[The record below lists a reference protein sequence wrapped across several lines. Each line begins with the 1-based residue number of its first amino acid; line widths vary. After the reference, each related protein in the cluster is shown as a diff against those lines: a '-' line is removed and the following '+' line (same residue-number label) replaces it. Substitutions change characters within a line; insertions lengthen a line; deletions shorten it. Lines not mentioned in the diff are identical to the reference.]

1 MDRVLS
7 SLILLLFVS
16 HPEFDPRLA
25 LFLCHDFRGIFDCGS
40 FDFQGLPLFYC
51 VQKRGDNFSDS

>member
-16 HPEFDPRLA
+16 YPEFDPRLA
-25 LFLCHDFRGIFDCGS
+25 LVFGFLKRKPFLKFYISDIIEVGS
-40 FDFQGLPLFYC
+40 VEDL
-51 VQKRGDNFSDS
+51 RN